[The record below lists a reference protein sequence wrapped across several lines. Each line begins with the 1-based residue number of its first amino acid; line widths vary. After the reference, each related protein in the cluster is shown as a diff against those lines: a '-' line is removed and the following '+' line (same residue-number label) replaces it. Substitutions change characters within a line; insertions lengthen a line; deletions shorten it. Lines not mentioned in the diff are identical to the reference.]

1 VGPGFRRAVGWVL
14 GLGLLVLAGVVGAT
28 LLLRASITSDGT
40 DAGADTGAGGVPPI
54 TAGVPASGATPVPVP
69 ADRMAVVASSSLA
82 PDGDITYE
90 PSNTIDDDLD
100 TAWNSD
106 SPEDDGRGQTLT
118 YRFTEPVAIS
128 SIQFVNGYAKNEG
141 VFAANHRI
149 REILVHTDAGSQL
162 VTLLDTTARQE
173 IEFDFGFTSKVIL
186 EVQEIYPGDGFT
198 DPALTADL
206 ALTEVAFLAVLR

>member
-1 VGPGFRRAVGWVL
+1 MGPGFRRAIGWVL
-14 GLGLLVLAGVVGAT
+14 GLGLLGLAGVVGAT
-28 LLLRASITSDGT
+28 LLLRASTDGS
-40 DAGADTGAGGVPPI
+40 DAGADTGSAGVPPM
-54 TAGVPASGATPVPVP
+54 TAGVRASGAAAAPVP
-69 ADRMAVVASSSLA
+69 ADRMTVVASTFLA

-106 SPEDDGRGQTLT
+106 SPEDDGRGQMLT

-186 EVQEIYPGDGFT
+186 EVLDIYPGDGFA

-206 ALTEVAFLAVLR
+206 ALTEVDFLAVPR